1 MMKRSWCSGLV
12 VGVFLLI
19 SQLASA
25 ADDGK
30 MKVSHSLPGSEKM
43 IHEVDNKSGNSN
55 SGSTKSLLA
64 AGGPVQNPGTI
75 KGFNPQPDPPGNE
88 ASSVK
93 PVVPGSESMGLVVQE
108 NPAPEQGGVSDPM
121 STVDPKKAQGT
132 RGAKPAKK
140 RTFTTPEEKGG
151 LVGPCI

>member
-1 MMKRSWCSGLV
+1 MKRSCCSGLV

-19 SQLASA
+19 SPLASS

-30 MKVSHSLPGSEKM
+30 MKVSHSQPGSEKM
-43 IHEVDNKSGNSN
+43 IHDVENKPSNSN
-55 SGSTKSLLA
+55 PGSTKSLLG

-93 PVVPGSESMGLVVQE
+93 PAVPGSESMGLVVEE
-108 NPAPEQGGVSDPM
+108 NPAPEKGVISDPM
-121 STVDPKKAQGT
+121 STVDPKKTQGT
-132 RGAKPAKK
+132 RGAMPAKK
-140 RTFTTPEEKGG
+140 PTFTTPEEKGG
-151 LVGPCI
+151 AVGPCF